1 MVKQWPLKRE
11 SLLQAHQLVQ
21 EQYAQGHLKLS
32 TSPWNTPIFVIQK
45 KSGKYRLLHDLRA
58 VNDQMEPMGA
68 LQLGL
73 PNPAMLPED
82 WPILIIDLKD
92 CFFTIALHPQDTKR
106 FAFTLPAI
114 NRGEP
119 DKRFEWTVLPQGMRN
134 SPTICQLYVDAAL
147 QPLRKEMPNTI
158 IYHYMDDILFAQQ
171 DPFTEQQIE
180 RVKTVLAEF
189 SLVVAPEKVQRS
201 APWKYLGWQI
211 TGKQVTP
218 QKLTLATDIATLN
231 DAQKLLGD
239 LQWLK
244 PVVGLPNTLLEKL
257 MPLLK
262 GTDPCTPISL
272 TLEQQETLQD
282 ITDCVCKGFVS
293 RLDPNL
299 PLDLMIWNNRTHLLG
314 AITQFRKKT
323 GERVLEWL
331 SPPLQKRKTT
341 TTKIENLAA
350 VIRKG
355 RVRILE
361 VSGREPE
368 TIYLPMEKATLDW
381 YLLNSLDLAEA
392 LLASGARV
400 KSGPLVPRALQW
412 LGNDCQTDLQ

>member
-68 LQLGL
+68 LQPGL

-331 SPPLQKRKTT
+331 SPPLQKRKTI

-381 YLLNSLDLAEA
+381 YLLNSPD
-392 LLASGARV
+392 
-400 KSGPLVPRALQW
+400 
-412 LGNDCQTDLQ
+412 